1 MKKNYL
7 GRCCAGIFLLA
18 CFLLASA
25 CSAPAAVE
33 APTPQWGF
41 GSAEEIVTALC
52 SREMEGRTVGSR
64 GGLRAAEYIAGAFEA
79 AGLVPFEGD
88 SFLIEYMDQAAEPL
102 AAEPEVA
109 VIAADGTEAGFTAGI
124 DYIYTHPFQEVD
136 VQLPVSG
143 KESEYDA
150 GKALFFTAN
159 FGAALKYAKENRES
173 VAVVDAAGKDTKS
186 GNSSLGQP
194 CGVVISVI
202 STEMRETVC
211 AEGAQLRV
219 RMKAAAQ
226 AGGVGRNVAGCF
238 PGKNREEAL
247 LVLAHYDGSGIY
259 GDVLYP
265 SAYDNA
271 SGTAAMLR
279 ALALFAARGV
289 SPARDVV
296 FLATDGE
303 ESDKDGARA
312 FAALLEERYA
322 RMNIINIDCIGRA
335 GRDFIDVYTEEL
347 DGVNP
352 LAQALVEAG
361 AAGGAQLRQETYSGD
376 GVIFHRAG
384 SRLVVTLSDVSDVV
398 VENDKVHTAED
409 VPALLD
415 YARIEGAAQLVAD
428 YLAAAHA
435 EPLLEHQRDEAGEA
449 AAAATQEDRRAQ
461 LAAEHGLAW
470 NEAYCVL
477 EDDGRN
483 LCFYLGDTFET
494 PEKLLR
500 LLPALAEMEAGEAGA
515 YALNAVK
522 LIEGTWL
529 KEGKYVLLYNAAQGT
544 MMDVRT
550 QKNLPADTFAE
561 GETYPL
567 SALDEA
573 LGGSLS
579 QNMAAELIY
588 AAGDGAPCVV
598 TVSTGESAARQAG
611 ATLDAAELFGES
623 ALEGIFLMPIGE
635 AEDGSTGVF
644 LASYAVEGKGS
655 VDLYSGEMAPFTLEG
670 MEALLRGID
679 VKRILKAFLAPE
691 FGG

>member
-7 GRCCAGIFLLA
+7 RCCAGICLLA

-33 APTPQWGF
+33 TPTPQWGF
-41 GSAEEIVTALC
+41 GSAEEIVLALC

-88 SFLIEYMDQAAEPL
+88 SFLIEYMDQTAEPS

-109 VIAADGTEAGFTAGI
+109 VIAADGTEISFTAGI
-124 DYIYTHPFQEVD
+124 DYIYTHPFQDVD
-136 VQLPVSG
+136 VQIPVSG
-143 KESEYDA
+143 KKTECEA
-150 GKALFFTAN
+150 GKALFLTVN
-159 FGAALKYAKENRES
+159 FGAALEYAKENRES
-173 VAVVDAAGKDTKS
+173 VAIVDAAGKDTKS
-186 GNSSLGQP
+186 GNSTIGQP

-202 STEMRETVC
+202 SAQMREAVR

-219 RMKAAAQ
+219 RMKAAARAQ
-226 AGGVGRNVAGCF
+226 GVGRNVAGCF

-303 ESDKDGARA
+303 ENDKDGARA

-322 RMNIINIDCIGRA
+322 CVNIINIDCIGHA

-376 GVIFHRAG
+376 GVVLQRAG
-384 SRLVVTLSDVSDVV
+384 SRLAVTLSDVSDAV
-398 VENDKVHTAED
+398 VEDDKVHTAED

-435 EPLLEHQRDEAGEA
+435 EPLFEHQRDEAGEA
-449 AAAATQEDRRAQ
+449 AATAAQEDRRAQ

-477 EDDGRN
+477 ENDGRT

-500 LLPALAEMEAGEAGA
+500 LFPGLAEMETGA
-515 YALNAVK
+515 YALNAVE
-522 LIEGTWL
+522 LMEGTWL
-529 KEGKYVLLYNAAQGT
+529 KEGKFRLLRDAAQGT
-544 MMDVRT
+544 LVDLST
-550 QKNLPADTFAE
+550 QKNLPIDTFAE
-561 GETYPL
+561 GEKYTL

-573 LGGSLS
+573 LRGFAVPKYGG
-579 QNMAAELIY
+579 
-588 AAGDGAPCVV
+588 
-598 TVSTGESAARQAG
+598 
-611 ATLDAAELFGES
+611 
-623 ALEGIFLMPIGE
+623 
-635 AEDGSTGVF
+635 
-644 LASYAVEGKGS
+644 
-655 VDLYSGEMAPFTLEG
+655 
-670 MEALLRGID
+670 
-679 VKRILKAFLAPE
+679 
-691 FGG
+691 

>member
-18 CFLLASA
+18 CFLFVSA
-25 CSAPAAVE
+25 CSAPAAME
-33 APTPQWGF
+33 TPAPQWGF
-41 GSAEEIVTALC
+41 GSVEEIVTALC

-64 GGLRAAEYIAGAFEA
+64 GGLRAAEYIAGAFAA

-124 DYIYTHPFQEVD
+124 DYIYTHPFREVD

-143 KESEYDA
+143 KESEYEA
-150 GKALFFTAN
+150 GRALLFTAN

-173 VAVVDAAGKDTKS
+173 VAVVDAAGKGTKS

-194 CGVVISVI
+194 C
-202 STEMRETVC
+202 
-211 AEGAQLRV
+211 
-219 RMKAAAQ
+219 
-226 AGGVGRNVAGCF
+226 GVGRNVAGCF

-483 LCFYLGDTFET
+483 LCFYLGGTFET

>member
-1 MKKNYL
+1 M
-7 GRCCAGIFLLA
+7 
-18 CFLLASA
+18 
-25 CSAPAAVE
+25 
-33 APTPQWGF
+33 
-41 GSAEEIVTALC
+41 
-52 SREMEGRTVGSR
+52 
-64 GGLRAAEYIAGAFEA
+64 
-79 AGLVPFEGD
+79 
-88 SFLIEYMDQAAEPL
+88 
-102 AAEPEVA
+102 
-109 VIAADGTEAGFTAGI
+109 
-124 DYIYTHPFQEVD
+124 
-136 VQLPVSG
+136 
-143 KESEYDA
+143 
-150 GKALFFTAN
+150 
-159 FGAALKYAKENRES
+159 
-173 VAVVDAAGKDTKS
+173 DAAGKDTKS
-186 GNSSLGQP
+186 GNSTIGQP
-194 CGVVISVI
+194 YGVVISVI
-202 STEMRETVC
+202 SAQMREAVR

-219 RMKAAAQ
+219 RMKAAAR
-226 AGGVGRNVAGCF
+226 AEGVGRNVAGCF
-238 PGKNREEAL
+238 PGKNREKAL

-303 ESDKDGARA
+303 ENDKDGARA

-322 RMNIINIDCIGRA
+322 CVNIINIDCIGHE

-376 GVIFHRAG
+376 GVVLQRAG
-384 SRLVVTLSDVSDVV
+384 SRLAVTLSDVSDAV
-398 VENDKVHTAED
+398 VEDDKVHTAED

-435 EPLLEHQRDEAGEA
+435 EPLFEHQRDEAGEA
-449 AAAATQEDRRAQ
+449 AATAAQEDRRAQ

-477 EDDGRN
+477 ENDGRT

-500 LLPALAEMEAGEAGA
+500 LFPGLAEMETGA
-515 YALNAVK
+515 YALNAVE
-522 LIEGTWL
+522 LMEGTWL
-529 KEGKYVLLYNAAQGT
+529 KEGKFRLLRDAAQGT
-544 MMDVRT
+544 LVDLST
-550 QKNLPADTFAE
+550 QKNLPIDTFAE
-561 GETYPL
+561 GEKYTL

-573 LGGSLS
+573 LRGSLS
-579 QNMAAELIY
+579 QSMAAELIY

-598 TVSTGESAARQAG
+598 TVSMGESAARQAG
-611 ATLDAAELFGES
+611 ATLGAAELFGEN
-623 ALEGIFLMPIGE
+623 AFEGIFLMPIGE

-655 VDLYSGEMAPFTLEG
+655 SDLYSREMASFTLEG
-670 MEALLRGID
+670 MEALLREID
-679 VKRILKAFLAPE
+679 VKRILEAFLAPE

>member
-7 GRCCAGIFLLA
+7 RRCCAGICLLA

-33 APTPQWGF
+33 TPTPQWGF
-41 GSAEEIVTALC
+41 GSAEEIVLALC

-88 SFLIEYMDQAAEPL
+88 SFLIEYMDQTAEPS

-109 VIAADGTEAGFTAGI
+109 VIAADGTEISFTAGI
-124 DYIYTHPFQEVD
+124 DYIYTHPFQDVD

-143 KESEYDA
+143 KKTECEA
-150 GKALFFTAN
+150 GKALFLTVN
-159 FGAALKYAKENRES
+159 FGAALEYAKENRES
-173 VAVVDAAGKDTKS
+173 VAIVDAAGKDTKS
-186 GNSSLGQP
+186 GNSTIGQP

-202 STEMRETVC
+202 SAQMRETVR

-219 RMKAAAQ
+219 RMKAAARAQ
-226 AGGVGRNVAGCF
+226 GVGRNVAGCF

-303 ESDKDGARA
+303 ENDKDGARA

-322 RMNIINIDCIGRA
+322 CVNIINIDCIGHA
-335 GRDFIDVYTEEL
+335 GRDFIDVYTEEF

-376 GVIFHRAG
+376 GVVLQRAG
-384 SRLVVTLSDVSDVV
+384 SRLAVTLSDTVY
-398 VENDKVHTAED
+398 EGEKVHTAED

-435 EPLLEHQRDEAGEA
+435 EPLFEHQRDEAGEA
-449 AAAATQEDRRAQ
+449 AATAAQEDRRAQ

-477 EDDGRN
+477 ENDGRN

-500 LLPALAEMEAGEAGA
+500 LFPGLAEMETGA
-515 YALNAVK
+515 YALNAVE
-522 LIEGTWL
+522 LMEGTWL
-529 KEGKYVLLYNAAQGT
+529 KEGKFRLLRDAAQGT
-544 MMDVRT
+544 LVDLST
-550 QKNLPADTFAE
+550 QKNLPIDTFAE
-561 GETYPL
+561 GEKYTL

-579 QNMAAELIY
+579 QSMVAELIY
-588 AAGDGAPCVV
+588 AAGDGASCVV
-598 TVSTGESAARQAG
+598 TVSMGESAARQAG
-611 ATLDAAELFGES
+611 ATLGAAELFGES
-623 ALEGIFLMPIGE
+623 AFEGIFLMPIGE

-655 VDLYSGEMAPFTLEG
+655 ADLYSREMASFTLEG
-670 MEALLRGID
+670 MEALLREID
-679 VKRILKAFLAPE
+679 VKRILEAFLAPE

>member
-1 MKKNYL
+1 MK
-7 GRCCAGIFLLA
+7 
-18 CFLLASA
+18 
-25 CSAPAAVE
+25 P
-33 APTPQWGF
+33 
-41 GSAEEIVTALC
+41 
-52 SREMEGRTVGSR
+52 EGR
-64 GGLRAAEYIAGAFEA
+64 F
-79 AGLVPFEGD
+79 
-88 SFLIEYMDQAAEPL
+88 FL
-102 AAEPEVA
+102 
-109 VIAADGTEAGFTAGI
+109 
-124 DYIYTHPFQEVD
+124 
-136 VQLPVSG
+136 
-143 KESEYDA
+143 
-150 GKALFFTAN
+150 TAN

-173 VAVVDAAGKDTKS
+173 VAVVDAAGKGTKS

-194 CGVVISVI
+194 C
-202 STEMRETVC
+202 
-211 AEGAQLRV
+211 
-219 RMKAAAQ
+219 
-226 AGGVGRNVAGCF
+226 GVGRNVAGCF

-483 LCFYLGDTFET
+483 LCFYLGGTFET

>member
-7 GRCCAGIFLLA
+7 RRCCAGIFLLA

-33 APTPQWGF
+33 TPTPQWGF

-88 SFLIEYMDQAAEPL
+88 SFLIEYMDQATEPS

-109 VIAADGTEAGFTAGI
+109 VIAADGTETSFTVGI
-124 DYIYTHPFQEVD
+124 DYIYTHPFQDVD

-143 KESEYDA
+143 KESEYEA

-159 FGAALKYAKENRES
+159 FGSALKYAKENRES
-173 VAVVDAAGKDTKS
+173 VAIVDAAGKATKS
-186 GNSSLGQP
+186 GNSSIGQQ

-202 STEMRETVC
+202 STQMREAVS

-219 RMKAAAQ
+219 RMKAAARAQ
-226 AGGVGRNVAGCF
+226 GVGRNVAGCF

-279 ALALFAARGV
+279 ALALFAARGFF
-289 SPARDVV
+289 PARDVV

-303 ESDKDGARA
+303 ENDKDGARA

-376 GVIFHRAG
+376 GVIFRRTG
-384 SRLVVTLSDVSDVV
+384 SRLVVTLSDVV
-398 VENDKVHTAED
+398 VEVDVDKVHTEED

-449 AAAATQEDRRAQ
+449 AAAAQEDRRAQ

-470 NEAYCVL
+470 NEVYCVP
-477 EDDGRN
+477 EDDGRK

-500 LLPALAEMEAGEAGA
+500 LFPGLAEMEAGEAGA
-515 YALNAVK
+515 YALNAVE
-522 LIEGTWL
+522 LMEGTWL
-529 KEGKYVLLYNAAQGT
+529 KEGKFVLLYNAAQGT

-550 QKNLPADTFAE
+550 QKNLPADAFAE
-561 GETYPL
+561 GETYTL

-579 QNMAAELIY
+579 QSMAAELIY

-655 VDLYSGEMAPFTLEG
+655 ADLYSREMASFTLEG

-679 VKRILKAFLAPE
+679 VKRILEAFLAPE

>member
-18 CFLLASA
+18 CFLFVSA
-25 CSAPAAVE
+25 CSAPTATETPA
-33 APTPQWGF
+33 PQWGF
-41 GSAEEIVTALC
+41 GSVEEIVTALC

-79 AGLVPFEGD
+79 AGLVPFEGE
-88 SFLIEYMDQAAEPL
+88 SFLIEYMDQAAEPS

-109 VIAADGTEAGFTAGI
+109 VIAADGTETSFTAGI

-173 VAVVDAAGKDTKS
+173 VAVVDAAGKGTKS

-271 SGTAAMLR
+271 SGTVAMLR

-376 GVIFHRAG
+376 GVVLQLAG
-384 SRLVVTLSDVSDVV
+384 SRLAVTLSDTVY
-398 VENDKVHTAED
+398 EGDKVHTAED
-409 VPALLD
+409 VPGLLD

-477 EDDGRN
+477 EDDGQQ
-483 LCFYLGDTFET
+483 LCFYLGGTFET

-500 LLPALAEMEAGEAGA
+500 LLPGLAETEAGA
-515 YALNAVK
+515 YALNAVE

-529 KEGKYVLLYNAAQGT
+529 KDGKYVLLYNAAQGT
-544 MMDVRT
+544 LMDVRT
-550 QKNLPADTFAE
+550 QKNLPAGTFAE

-573 LGGSLS
+573 LGGRLS
-579 QNMAAELIY
+579 KNIAADLIY
-588 AAGDGAPCVV
+588 TAGDGAPCA
-598 TVSTGESAARQAG
+598 VSVPTGESAAGQAG

-623 ALEGIFLMPIGE
+623 ALEGVFLMPVGE

-655 VDLYSGEMAPFTLEG
+655 VTLHREDMAPLTLEG
-670 MEALLRGID
+670 METLLCGID
-679 VKRILKAFLAPE
+679 VKRILEAFLAPE

>member
-1 MKKNYL
+1 
-7 GRCCAGIFLLA
+7 
-18 CFLLASA
+18 
-25 CSAPAAVE
+25 
-33 APTPQWGF
+33 
-41 GSAEEIVTALC
+41 
-52 SREMEGRTVGSR
+52 
-64 GGLRAAEYIAGAFEA
+64 
-79 AGLVPFEGD
+79 
-88 SFLIEYMDQAAEPL
+88 
-102 AAEPEVA
+102 
-109 VIAADGTEAGFTAGI
+109 
-124 DYIYTHPFQEVD
+124 
-136 VQLPVSG
+136 
-143 KESEYDA
+143 
-150 GKALFFTAN
+150 
-159 FGAALKYAKENRES
+159 
-173 VAVVDAAGKDTKS
+173 
-186 GNSSLGQP
+186 
-194 CGVVISVI
+194 
-202 STEMRETVC
+202 
-211 AEGAQLRV
+211 
-219 RMKAAAQ
+219 
-226 AGGVGRNVAGCF
+226 
-238 PGKNREEAL
+238 
-247 LVLAHYDGSGIY
+247 
-259 GDVLYP
+259 
-265 SAYDNA
+265 
-271 SGTAAMLR
+271 MLR

-470 NEAYCVL
+470 NEAYCVP

-500 LLPALAEMEAGEAGA
+500 LLPGLAEMEAGA
-515 YALNAVK
+515 YALNAVE

-550 QKNLPADTFAE
+550 QKNFPAGTFAE

>member
-18 CFLLASA
+18 CFLFVSA

-41 GSAEEIVTALC
+41 GSVEEIVTALC

-64 GGLRAAEYIAGAFEA
+64 GGLRAAEYIAGAFAA

-88 SFLIEYMDQAAEPL
+88 SFLIEFMDQAAEPS

-109 VIAADGTEAGFTAGI
+109 VIAADGTETSFTAGI

-173 VAVVDAAGKDTKS
+173 VAVVDAAGKATKS

-202 STEMRETVC
+202 STEMRDAVC

-219 RMKAAAQ
+219 RMKASAQ

-398 VENDKVHTAED
+398 VENDKAHTAED

-449 AAAATQEDRRAQ
+449 AAAAAQEDRRAQ

-470 NEAYCVL
+470 NEVYCVL
-477 EDDGRN
+477 EDDGQQM
-483 LCFYLGDTFET
+483 CFYLGDTFET

-500 LLPALAEMEAGEAGA
+500 LLPALAETETDA

-544 MMDVRT
+544 LMDVRT
-550 QKNLPADTFAE
+550 EKNLPAGTFAE

-573 LGGSLS
+573 LGGSFS
-579 QNMAAELIY
+579 KNIAADLIY
-588 AAGDGAPCVV
+588 TAGDGAPCVV
-598 TVSTGESAARQAG
+598 TVSTGESAAGQAG
-611 ATLDAAELFGES
+611 ATLNAAELFGES
-623 ALEGIFLMPIGE
+623 ALEGVFLMPVGE

-679 VKRILKAFLAPE
+679 VKRILEAFLAPE

>member
-1 MKKNYL
+1 
-7 GRCCAGIFLLA
+7 
-18 CFLLASA
+18 
-25 CSAPAAVE
+25 
-33 APTPQWGF
+33 
-41 GSAEEIVTALC
+41 
-52 SREMEGRTVGSR
+52 
-64 GGLRAAEYIAGAFEA
+64 
-79 AGLVPFEGD
+79 
-88 SFLIEYMDQAAEPL
+88 MDQAAEPS

-109 VIAADGTEAGFTAGI
+109 VIAADGTETSFTAGI

-173 VAVVDAAGKDTKS
+173 VAVVDAAGKGTKS

-271 SGTAAMLR
+271 SGTVAMLR

-303 ESDKDGARA
+303 ENDKDGARA

-322 RMNIINIDCIGRA
+322 CVNIINIDCIGHA

-352 LAQALVEAG
+352 LAQALVETG

-376 GVIFHRAG
+376 GVVLQLAG
-384 SRLVVTLSDVSDVV
+384 SRLAVTLSDTVY
-398 VENDKVHTAED
+398 EGDKVHTAED

-477 EDDGRN
+477 EDDGQQ
-483 LCFYLGDTFET
+483 LCFYLGGTFET

-500 LLPALAEMEAGEAGA
+500 LLPGLAETEAGA
-515 YALNAVK
+515 YALNAVE

-529 KEGKYVLLYNAAQGT
+529 KDGKYVLLYNAAQGT
-544 MMDVRT
+544 LMDVRT
-550 QKNLPADTFAE
+550 QKNLPAGTFAE

-573 LGGSLS
+573 LGGRLS
-579 QNMAAELIY
+579 KNIAADLIY
-588 AAGDGAPCVV
+588 TAGDGAPCAVS
-598 TVSTGESAARQAG
+598 VSTGESAAGQAG

-623 ALEGIFLMPIGE
+623 ALEGVFLMPVGE

-655 VDLYSGEMAPFTLEG
+655 VTLHREDMAPLTLEG
-670 MEALLRGID
+670 METLLCGVD
-679 VKRILKAFLAPE
+679 VKHILEAFLAPE

>member
-18 CFLLASA
+18 CFLFVSA

-33 APTPQWGF
+33 TPAPQWGF
-41 GSAEEIVTALC
+41 DSVEEIVTALC

-64 GGLRAAEYIAGAFEA
+64 GGLRAAEYIAGAFAA

-88 SFLIEYMDQAAEPL
+88 SFLIEFMDQAAEPS

-109 VIAADGTEAGFTAGI
+109 VIAADGTETSFTAGI

-173 VAVVDAAGKDTKS
+173 VAVVDAAGKGTKS

-470 NEAYCVL
+470 NEAYCVP

-500 LLPALAEMEAGEAGA
+500 LLPGLAETEAGA
-515 YALNAVK
+515 YALNAVE

-529 KEGKYVLLYNAAQGT
+529 KDGKYVLLYNAAQGT
-544 MMDVRT
+544 LMDVRT
-550 QKNLPADTFAE
+550 QKNLPAGTFAE

-573 LGGSLS
+573 LGGRLS
-579 QNMAAELIY
+579 KNIAADLIY
-588 AAGDGAPCVV
+588 TAGDGAPCAVS
-598 TVSTGESAARQAG
+598 VSTGESAAGQAG

-623 ALEGIFLMPIGE
+623 ALEGVFLMPVGE

-655 VDLYSGEMAPFTLEG
+655 VTLHREDMAPLTLEG
-670 MEALLRGID
+670 METLLCGVD
-679 VKRILKAFLAPE
+679 VKHILEAFLAPE

>member
-64 GGLRAAEYIAGAFEA
+64 GGLRAAEYIAGAFAA

-88 SFLIEYMDQAAEPL
+88 SFLIEFMDQAAEPS

-109 VIAADGTEAGFTAGI
+109 VIAADGTETSFTAGI

-143 KESEYDA
+143 KGTEYEA

-159 FGAALKYAKENRES
+159 FSAALEYAKENRES
-173 VAVVDAAGKDTKS
+173 VAIVDAAGKDTKS
-186 GNSSLGQP
+186 GNSSLGQQ

-202 STEMRETVC
+202 STQMREAVC

-303 ESDKDGARA
+303 ESDKDGARVC
-312 FAALLEERYA
+312 R
-322 RMNIINIDCIGRA
+322 
-335 GRDFIDVYTEEL
+335 
-347 DGVNP
+347 
-352 LAQALVEAG
+352 
-361 AAGGAQLRQETYSGD
+361 AAGET
-376 GVIFHRAG
+376 
-384 SRLVVTLSDVSDVV
+384 LC
-398 VENDKVHTAED
+398 
-409 VPALLD
+409 
-415 YARIEGAAQLVAD
+415 
-428 YLAAAHA
+428 AH
-435 EPLLEHQRDEAGEA
+435 EHHQ
-449 AAAATQEDRRAQ
+449 
-461 LAAEHGLAW
+461 H
-470 NEAYCVL
+470 
-477 EDDGRN
+477 
-483 LCFYLGDTFET
+483 
-494 PEKLLR
+494 
-500 LLPALAEMEAGEAGA
+500 
-515 YALNAVK
+515 
-522 LIEGTWL
+522 
-529 KEGKYVLLYNAAQGT
+529 
-544 MMDVRT
+544 
-550 QKNLPADTFAE
+550 
-561 GETYPL
+561 
-567 SALDEA
+567 
-573 LGGSLS
+573 
-579 QNMAAELIY
+579 
-588 AAGDGAPCVV
+588 
-598 TVSTGESAARQAG
+598 
-611 ATLDAAELFGES
+611 
-623 ALEGIFLMPIGE
+623 
-635 AEDGSTGVF
+635 
-644 LASYAVEGKGS
+644 
-655 VDLYSGEMAPFTLEG
+655 
-670 MEALLRGID
+670 
-679 VKRILKAFLAPE
+679 
-691 FGG
+691 